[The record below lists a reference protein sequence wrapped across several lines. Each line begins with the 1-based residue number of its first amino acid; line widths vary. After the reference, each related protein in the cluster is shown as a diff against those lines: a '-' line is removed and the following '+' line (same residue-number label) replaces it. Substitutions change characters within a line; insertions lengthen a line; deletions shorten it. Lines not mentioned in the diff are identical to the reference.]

1 MCIEEEEDVIVVLA
15 FLEKSPPTML
25 LSLLDKDDDDAFLE
39 MTRGEL
45 LRDRFSRGID
55 FRGERWCVGRSSDGI
70 SVDLNNERRNVRV
83 CGFCVFVC
91 VWGGS
96 ISPVHWG

>member
-25 LSLLDKDDDDAFLE
+25 LSLLDKDDDDFLE

-70 SVDLNNERRNVRV
+70 SVDKYGR
-83 CGFCVFVC
+83 
-91 VWGGS
+91 
-96 ISPVHWG
+96 